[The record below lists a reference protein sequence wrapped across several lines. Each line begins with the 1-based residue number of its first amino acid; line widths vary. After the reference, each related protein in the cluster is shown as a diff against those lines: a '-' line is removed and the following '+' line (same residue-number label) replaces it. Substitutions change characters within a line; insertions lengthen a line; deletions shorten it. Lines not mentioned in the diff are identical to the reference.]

1 MRIPGRP
8 ASAAPPNMS
17 RNTVPLVSGFRP
29 KNRALSRSSVN
40 TLARELHA
48 EVSPDSKPSPKM
60 SDGTGVGVGGMV
72 AVAVGVLV
80 NTGGTVGVWVG
91 VLVAVGVGVAS
102 AQSESASS

>member
-1 MRIPGRP
+1 
-8 ASAAPPNMS
+8 MS

-29 KNRALSRSSVN
+29 KNCALSRPSVN

-72 AVAVGVLV
+72 AVGVGVLV
-80 NTGGTVGVWVG
+80 NTGGTVGVWVGVQVG